1 MTENNMRVL
10 YITGSCL
17 KKNTSANM
25 SHNAFVKGLLDNG
38 ADVDIVMA
46 SDGWG
51 EDDKTFVMLEGAN
64 YYEINSVSFPDR
76 LRAVYKRSSQTM
88 GRQKLQ
94 LNAVDENPGSNSY
107 VRKTGRHVLKKV
119 FYKIFPKDPVYPLER
134 HWLKNGLRFK
144 SDTQY
149 DLLISNSSPAAS
161 HRLAAELIRRKQI
174 KCHRW
179 IQIWEDPWFYDIYG
193 GNNELIK
200 KEEHNLLRRARKIY
214 YVSPLTLMYQ
224 KQFFPDC
231 ARKMDCIPLPCY
243 VFANKNVEQSEVIP
257 NSFGYFGDYFQD
269 ARNLKPFYE
278 ALSELGFTGFIYGD
292 SDLDLHSTAK
302 ICVSERVTLDVL
314 EGVQD
319 KTQILVHLSNL
330 KGGQIP
336 GKIYHYS
343 ATDKPVLFILDGTE
357 EEKRVLKEYFGK
369 FDRYYFCENTSEDI
383 KRTMQIIIKDNRT
396 FSPVS
401 AFMPR
406 IVIEDLV
413 KR

>member
-1 MTENNMRVL
+1 MRVL

-25 SHNAFVKGLLDNG
+25 SHNAFVKGLLENG
-38 ADVDIVMA
+38 AEVDIVMA

-51 EDDKTFVMLEGAN
+51 EDDKMFVKLEDAS
-64 YYEINSVSFPDR
+64 YYEINSVSFSDR
-76 LRAVYKRSSQTM
+76 LKAVYKRISKKSNQKKPQT
-88 GRQKLQ
+88 
-94 LNAVDENPGSNSY
+94 NAAKESHGNKRNI
-107 VRKTGRHVLKKV
+107 RKTGRNVLKKV
-119 FYKIFPKDPVYPLER
+119 FYKIFPRDPVYPLER
-134 HWLKNGLRFK
+134 QWLKNGLHFK
-144 SDTQY
+144 SDAQY

-161 HRLAAELIRRKQI
+161 HRLAFELIRRKQI

-193 GNNELIK
+193 GNNEQIK
-200 KEEHNLLRRARKIY
+200 KEEHSLLRRAQKIY
-214 YVSPLTLMYQ
+214 YVSPLTLLYQ
-224 KQFFPDC
+224 KKFFPDC
-231 ARKMDCIPLPCY
+231 AGKMDCIPLPCY
-243 VFANKNVEQSEVIP
+243 AFANKNVEQSDVVP

-292 SDLDLHSTAK
+292 SDLDLRSTEK
-302 ICVSERVTLDVL
+302 IFVSERVTLDVL

-343 ATDKPVLFILDGTE
+343 ATDKPILFILDGTE

-383 KRTMQIIIKDNRT
+383 KRTMQIIIKDKRT

-401 AFMPR
+401 AFMPK